1 MLKISEFTNF
11 IKQPLIKKATFA
23 FAAMFILSISLIV
36 LKWGK
41 LPPEVPLY
49 YSLPWGEK
57 QLGSPWE
64 LSILPTLCASIFIT
78 NLLITF
84 FIAKDNKLTIKLLIA
99 TALFVVALLTY
110 SLIRIIFLV
119 S

>member
-1 MLKISEFTNF
+1 MLRINKFTNF
-11 IKQPLIKKATFA
+11 IKRPLIKRATLA
-23 FAAMFILSISLIV
+23 FAAMFIFSISLIV
-36 LKWGK
+36 LKWSE

-64 LSILPTLCASIFIT
+64 LSILPTLSASIFIT

-84 FIAKDNKLTIKLLIA
+84 FLAKDNKLAIKLLIA

-110 SLIRIIFLV
+110 SLVRIIFLV